1 MSHLVLAI
9 NPGSTSTKI
18 GLFRDDEVVFIKNIE
33 HDRQEILKFPDTP
46 SQREFRLKFVLE
58 ALEEHGVAPTDL
70 SGVVGRGGLMPTI
83 ETGGYVINDL
93 MKEWITAE
101 RGGSHAS
108 NLGSLLADLV
118 AKEAGCGAYIY
129 DSVASGRLPEIAA
142 ITGFPE
148 IKRKSL
154 SHVLN
159 SRAQSIEFGKKIGKS
174 FEEMNIIIAHLG
186 GGISLSVYEK
196 GVLMDSVGDD
206 WGPFSPERAGAAPLM
221 DFVNVFH
228 ESGIN
233 KRDLKKKLRGAGG
246 VVAHLGTTDIREV
259 EQMIHNGDKKARA
272 VLGAMCYNVAKAIG
286 SLATATFGRIDYII
300 ITGGIAKSAMV
311 TELIAERVSF
321 IAPVEI
327 MPGEYELEALA
338 AGCLRI
344 ITGQEAPKVLVAIDD
359 EGIGISEIVANG
371 H

>member
-18 GLFRDDEVVFIKNIE
+18 GLFRGEEAVFIKNIE
-33 HDRQEILKFPDTP
+33 HDRDEIMKFPDMP
-46 SQREFRLKFVLE
+46 SQREFRLKYVLD
-58 ALEEHGVAPTDL
+58 ALTEHGIKPTDL

-159 SRAQSIEFGKKIGKS
+159 SRAQSIEFGKKIGKR
-174 FEEMNIIIAHLG
+174 FEDMNIIIAHLG
-186 GGISLSVYEK
+186 GGISLSVYGK
-196 GVLMDSVGDD
+196 GALVDSVGDD
-206 WGPFSPERAGAAPLM
+206 WGPFSPERGGGAPLM

-228 ESGIN
+228 DSGID
-233 KRDLKKKLRGAGG
+233 KKSLKKKLRGAGG

-259 EQMIHNGDKKARA
+259 EQMIASGDKKAEN

-286 SLATATFGRIDYII
+286 GMAIAVSGRVDHII

-311 TELIAERVSF
+311 TGLISERVKF

-338 AGCLRI
+338 AGCLRM
-344 ITGQEAPKVLVAIDD
+344 ITGEEPPKVLVHIDD
-359 EGIGISEIVANG
+359 EGIGTSEVQKG
-371 H
+371 

>member
-1 MSHLVLAI
+1 MEHLVLAI

-18 GLFRDDEVVFIKNIE
+18 GLFRGDTPVFIKNIE
-33 HDRQEILKFPDTP
+33 HDRDEIMAFPDMP
-46 SQREFRLKFVLE
+46 SQREFRLKYVLA
-58 ALEEHGVAPTDL
+58 ALEEHGVKPSDL

-83 ETGGYVINDL
+83 ETGGYEINDL

-118 AKEAGCGAYIY
+118 AHEAGCGAYIY

-159 SRAQSIEFGKKIGKS
+159 SRAQSIEYAKKVDKR
-174 FEEMNIIIAHLG
+174 FEDMNVIIAHLG

-196 GVLMDSVGDD
+196 GTLTDSVGDD
-206 WGPFSPERAGAAPLM
+206 WGPFSPERAGQAPLM
-221 DFVNVFH
+221 DFVNIFH
-228 ESGIN
+228 DSGID
-233 KRDLKKKLRGAGG
+233 KKSLKKKLRGAGG
-246 VVAHLGTTDIREV
+246 VVAHLGTTDMREV
-259 EQMIHNGDKKARA
+259 EQMIADGNENAKN

-286 SLATATFGRIDYII
+286 SLATAVNGKVDIII

-311 TELIAERVSF
+311 TGLICERVKF
-321 IAPVEI
+321 IAPIEI

-338 AGCLRI
+338 AGCLRM
-344 ITGQEAPKVLVAIDD
+344 ITGEEPPKLLVRIDED
-359 EGIGISEIVANG
+359 GIGYSEIKKR
-371 H
+371 

>member
-18 GLFRDDEVVFIKNIE
+18 GLFRGDEAVFIQNIE
-33 HDRQEILKFPDTP
+33 HDREEIMKFPDMP
-46 SQREFRLKFVLE
+46 SQREFRLKYVLD
-58 ALEEHGVAPTDL
+58 ALAEHNVRPADL

-83 ETGGYVINDL
+83 ETGGYIINDL

-101 RGGSHAS
+101 KGGSHAS

-118 AKEAGCGAYIY
+118 AKEAGCDAYIY

-159 SRAQSIEFGKKIGKS
+159 SRAQSIEYGKKVGRN
-174 FEEMNIIIAHLG
+174 FEDMNIIIAHLG
-186 GGISLSVYEK
+186 GGISLSIYEK
-196 GVLMDSVGDD
+196 GVLVDSVGDD
-206 WGPFSPERAGAAPLM
+206 WGPFSPERAGGAPLM
-221 DFVNVFH
+221 DFVNIFY
-228 ESGIN
+228 ESGMD
-233 KRDLKKKLRGAGG
+233 KRSLKKKLRGMGG

-259 EQMIHNGDKKARA
+259 EQRINSGDEKAKN

-286 SLATATFGRIDYII
+286 SLAAAVCGRVDTII
-300 ITGGIAKSAMV
+300 ITGGIAKSKMV
-311 TELIAERVSF
+311 TGNIMERVSF

-344 ITGQEAPKVLVAIDD
+344 ITGQEAAKVLVSIDD
-359 EGIGISEIVANG
+359 EGIGISEIRG
-371 H
+371 